1 MHLRLTA
8 GDGAKLKGDF
18 SRDPAGVELYAHAGD
33 SEEDFDMYENEN
45 IADSAPD
52 LVTECIAIAK
62 KQWSKSKSKK

>member
-45 IADSAPD
+45 VAGKAENKAA
-52 LVTECIAIAK
+52 VAK
-62 KQWSKSKSKK
+62 LHAMVVKQWS